1 MGLTTKTRKPKIK
14 TEVRNPRPNPSMRC
28 GCPPCLAKY
37 PGDRRPSTEHTGS
50 WEARYTDPSG
60 HGRSKTRNTYDEA
73 VAFLE
78 ATRTDMR
85 QRTWI
90 DPARG
95 EITLD
100 AWWRLWWPTQTKGE
114 LRIEHWSQSQLR
126 DEGMWRNHIAPVL
139 GSYRLFELAW
149 LEIQTWTNGLHDEN
163 GGPLAASSV
172 TKCFQV
178 LDRMLTAAKL
188 DRRIPFNPAEG
199 IRLPT
204 VKKKHPEDRRP
215 PSYAQLW
222 LIRHQLPQYFHTLL
236 IVAQE
241 TGLRFQE
248 LAGLRW
254 CNVDLEG
261 RRIHVREVLVEPR
274 GKIKRKAY
282 PKSDAGLRSVPL
294 TGLAACELRVLWAE
308 EPGASRA
315 VSEPKDGLREEELVF
330 HGRNKVRRG
339 SKVNGSVGE
348 PYRAPLRRSAFRRV
362 WTDAIEKA
370 GVVRKTVRTVT
381 VQKVDETTGRT
392 RAVKED
398 RTDWWPDFHDTR
410 HAFASRLHAR
420 GVPEVVAQE
429 ILGHE
434 RAGEVTWLYMH
445 AAADVAGQVLAALE
459 DGKPG
464 AAVHRRRPL
473 RAVRLAA

>member
-1 MGLTTKTRKPKIK
+1 MVRKKAAADQPSN
-14 TEVRNPRPNPSMRC
+14 NPRPNPSMRC
-28 GCPPCLAKY
+28 GCPVCLKRY
-37 PGDRRPSTEHTGS
+37 PGDRTPTDEHTGS
-50 WEARYTDPSG
+50 WEARYTDPTG
-60 HGRSKTRNTYDEA
+60 KERSKTKPTWDEA

-78 ATRTDMR
+78 ETRTEMR
-85 QRTWI
+85 RRTWI

-95 EITLD
+95 EITLG

-114 LRIEHWSQSQLR
+114 SRIEHWTQAQLR
-126 DEGMWRNHIAPVL
+126 DEGMWRLHIAPTFASVKL
-139 GSYRLFELAW
+139 WEMQWRETQLWVNA
-149 LEIQTWTNGLHDEN
+149 LHEDN

-178 LDRMLTAAKL
+178 LDRMLEDAKR
-188 DRRIPFNPAEG
+188 DRRIPYNPAEG
-199 IRLPT
+199 VRLPT
-204 VKKKHPEDRRP
+204 IKRKHPEDRRP

-222 LIRHQLPQYFHTLL
+222 LIRQKLPKHFHALL

-254 CNVDLEG
+254 CRVDFDD

-282 PKSDAGLRSVPL
+282 PKSDAGLRTVPL
-294 TGLAACELRVLWAE
+294 TGLADRVLRDLWAE
-308 EPGASRA
+308 ESAEGNPSRA
-315 VSEPKDGLREEELVF
+315 VSEPQDGMCEDELVF

-339 SKVNGSVGE
+339 TKRADGVGE
-348 PYRAPLRRSAFRRV
+348 PYRAPLRRSAFWRL
-362 WTDAIEKA
+362 WTKAIEAA
-370 GVVRKTVRTVT
+370 GVARKKVRTI
-381 VQKVDETTGRT
+381 KARKEDAETGRIL
-392 RAVKED
+392 VVEEK

-410 HAFASRLHAR
+410 HAFASRLHDR
-420 GVPEVVAQE
+420 GVPEVITQE

-434 RAGEVTWLYMH
+434 RAGEVTWIYTH
-445 AAADVAGQVLAALE
+445 AAADYAGQVLAALE

-464 AAVHRRRPL
+464 TAQLPRHRLQVVQAA
-473 RAVRLAA
+473 